1 MNPTLSP
8 RSTRHAMAHD
18 PKTFKVAFAVTEVG
32 PNVAAGDYFTALELG
47 SALRKLLRWEVSW
60 LPKADWYNVG
70 DANALIAMTDHYD
83 PTRLGPR
90 AASLVKIC
98 WMRNWFDRWAGK
110 PHFGMWDIRLCSSLK
125 ASEHIKERYGFTSA
139 VLRIG
144 TNHSR
149 FRPRPEEKLYDY
161 VFTGSYWDAPRDIER
176 IDPAAIGLRFALF
189 GKNWENHPHFRAYC
203 KGFVPY
209 HAMPRIYN
217 QSRILVDDANSA
229 TKEWGSINSRVFD
242 ALASGIL
249 VITNSAAGSAE
260 LFDNQVPVYQSPD
273 TLREILTRYLDDPGL
288 YQRTMDTLRECVLA
302 EHTYDIRA
310 RELAKIVLA
319 HLQASQSRS
328 GLSLASTPR
337 PPTAN
342 PQNTR
347 IVSIVIPVFNQAHF
361 TAKCLEALFKN
372 TPDICEII
380 VVDNGSTDGT
390 AQLLAQYGNQIQV
403 IRNAQ
408 NQGFARACN
417 SGAAAARAPF
427 ILFLNNDTEVQPG
440 WLPPLLAMAA
450 RPRVGA
456 VGSRLLFPDGTV
468 QHAGVVIV
476 ERQGVVSLLPR
487 HAFIGE
493 SPAVAPP
500 AKATLVQAVTAAC
513 MLVKAVDFFDAGGF
527 DTAYWNGCEDVDLC
541 FKLAQLGRKIVY
553 EPASVVVHH
562 EGKSGHERKVAIPVN
577 NARLRTRWEGLVAP
591 DIIDIEGS
599 ITTAEGLARRI
610 RDGGDLA
617 PDADYGE
624 ALAAWWH
631 RYRARHLPTKPCLS
645 NEARIAVRI
654 CTPSRKSPGWGD
666 TGFGQELAAAFS
678 RLGHQAEVLYKDA
691 WFGGG
696 HDIAIHIRGVYRHYP
711 QPGAKNILW
720 IISHPELITKD
731 ELDSYDLVLCAS
743 ATFLRQI
750 EPTTSTPC
758 HYLPQAANPA
768 YVQGSLAFKEQW
780 DLLFVGNNYAF
791 KENRRRQIVQ
801 DVLDAGFGGS
811 LRVIGRNW
819 KGYIPDS
826 MLLEEQ
832 VPPAM
837 LPRFYGLARINLNDH
852 HPAMARDGFI
862 NNRTYDLGALGLFQ
876 LSNAVPGIEELGA
889 VTYVNATDLR
899 HKIEYYLKND
909 DIRKKIAGYGLECC
923 KMETFAKRART
934 IIKLLNQ

>member
-1 MNPTLSP
+1 L
-8 RSTRHAMAHD
+8 AL
-18 PKTFKVAFAVTEVG
+18 
-32 PNVAAGDYFTALELG
+32 NVAAGDYFTALELG
-47 SALRKLLRWEVSW
+47 SALRKLLGWEVSW

-83 PTRLGPR
+83 LTRLGPR
-90 AASLVKIC
+90 AAGLVKIC

-110 PHFGMWDIRLCSSLK
+110 AHFGMWDIRLCSSLK
-125 ASEHIKERYGFTSA
+125 ASEHIKERYGFTST

-144 TNHSR
+144 TNHGR
-149 FRPRPEEKLYDY
+149 FRPRPTEKVYDY

-209 HAMPRIYN
+209 PAMPRIYN
-217 QSRILVDDANSA
+217 QSRILVDDANGV
-229 TKEWGSINSRVFD
+229 TKEWGSVNSRVFD

-249 VITNSAAGSAE
+249 VITNSESGSAE
-260 LFDNQVPVYQSPD
+260 LFNSQLPVYQSPN

-288 YQRTMDTLRECVLA
+288 YQKTVQTLRERVLA
-302 EHTYDIRA
+302 DHTYDIRA
-310 RELAKIVLA
+310 RELARIVFT
-319 HLQASQSRS
+319 HLQAGQTKSKAP
-328 GLSLASTPR
+328 LSSAPR
-337 PPTAN
+337 PSAMN
-342 PQNTR
+342 SQR
-347 IVSIVIPVFNQAHF
+347 SRLVSIVIPVFNQAHF
-361 TAKCLEALFKN
+361 TAKCLEAIFTN
-372 TPDICEII
+372 TPNCYEVI

-390 AQLLAQYGNQIQV
+390 AQLLAQYGSRIQV

-417 SGAAAARAPF
+417 SGAAAACTPF
-427 ILFLNNDTEVQPG
+427 VLFLNNDTEVQPD
-440 WLPPLLAMAA
+440 WLPPLLAMGA

-476 ERQGVVSLLPR
+476 ERRGIVSLLPR
-487 HAFIGE
+487 HSFIGE
-493 SPAVAPP
+493 SPAMALPV
-500 AKATLVQAVTAAC
+500 KATLMQAVTAAC
-513 MLVKAVDFFDAGGF
+513 MLVKVVDFFDAGGF
-527 DTAYWNGCEDVDLC
+527 DTTYWNGCEDVDLC

-577 NARLRTRWEGLVAP
+577 NARLRTRWDGLVTP
-591 DIIDIEGS
+591 DILDIDGS
-599 ITTAEGLARRI
+599 ITPAEGLARRI

-624 ALAAWWH
+624 ALTAWWR
-631 RYRARHLPTKPCLS
+631 RYRDRHLSIQPSITAH
-645 NEARIAVRI
+645 ARIAVRI
-654 CTPSRKSPGWGD
+654 CTPSRQSPLWGD
-666 TGFGQELAAAFS
+666 TAFGQELSAAFT
-678 RLGHQAEVLYKDA
+678 RLGHSATVLYKDA
-691 WFGGG
+691 WSCDG

-711 QPGAKNILW
+711 QPGTKNILW
-720 IISHPELITKD
+720 IISHPELITRD
-731 ELDSYDLVLCAS
+731 ELDSYNLVLCAS
-743 ATFLRQI
+743 STFLRQI

-768 YVQGSLAFKEQW
+768 FGQGTLSFKEQM

-832 VPPAM
+832 VPSEA
-837 LPRFYGLARINLNDH
+837 LPRFYGMARINLNDH

-876 LSNAVPGIEELGA
+876 ISNAVHSIEELGVA
-889 VTYVNATDLR
+889 TYINAIDLR
-899 HKIEYYLKND
+899 NKIEYYLHS
-909 DIRKKIAGYGLECC
+909 DIVRKKIAAESREQCQY
-923 KMETFAKRART
+923 ETFDKRAKT
-934 IIKLLNQ
+934 IIKLINDLKLK